1 MKKFLY
7 SCFFAAYAI
16 GVCAQNK
23 AMIAKATDN
32 KPALANESM
41 ITKEPTNGSDDEVRQ
56 KLLLAQQKTKELFD
70 EVEKRGLIVAGKSES
85 ALRTEIVK
93 LAKDLFGMEE
103 HWHKKIVRAG
113 VNTLHKHRADPPDRV
128 IQKYHIV
135 FLDFGPNYQGWETDV
150 GRTYVV
156 GNNPVKLK
164 LKKDVAAGWREA
176 NAWYAK
182 QKNLTGAEYFNYV
195 ANLAKRYGYEF
206 GGDIA
211 GHIIG
216 RYPHEQPNPMNL
228 SLDVHP
234 DNPASILLLDKQG
247 NKRHWVLEIHFVDKA
262 NAIGGFYEQL
272 LE

>member
-1 MKKFLY
+1 MKKTLY
-7 SCFFAAYAI
+7 VCFFIAYAI
-16 GVCAQNK
+16 AVCAQDRVLT
-23 AMIAKATDN
+23 AKNTTDN
-32 KPALANESM
+32 NQALANKNM
-41 ITKEPTNGSDDEVRQ
+41 IPTIATDDEVRQ

-70 EVEKRGLIVAGKSES
+70 IVEKRGFIVVGKSES
-85 ALRTEIVK
+85 ELRAEIVK
-93 LAKDLFGMEE
+93 IAKDVFGMEE

-113 VNTLHKHRADPPDRV
+113 VNTLQKYTADPPDRV
-128 IQKYHIV
+128 IQKDDIV
-135 FLDFGPNYQGWETDV
+135 FLDFGPNFEGWETDV
-150 GRTYVV
+150 GRTYVI
-156 GNNPVKLK
+156 GNNPQKLK

-262 NAIGGFYEQL
+262 NGIGGFYEQL

>member
-7 SCFFAAYAI
+7 SCFFAVYAI

-41 ITKEPTNGSDDEVRQ
+41 VTKEPTNGSDDEVRQ

-85 ALRTEIVK
+85 ALSTEIVK

-113 VNTLHKHRADPPDRV
+113 VNTLQKYSADPPDRV
-128 IQKYHIV
+128 IQKDDIV
-135 FLDFGPNYQGWETDV
+135 FL
-150 GRTYVV
+150 
-156 GNNPVKLK
+156 
-164 LKKDVAAGWREA
+164 
-176 NAWYAK
+176 
-182 QKNLTGAEYFNYV
+182 KNLTGAEYFNYV